1 MKIAIIGTG
10 GVGGYFGGKFA
21 AAGHDVAFVARG
33 RHLEAIRERGLKVAS
48 ISGDILIE
56 RANATDDI
64 KSIGRVDLVI
74 LGVKAWQVREVA
86 GQVLALVGERTIV
99 LPLQNGVAA
108 ARELAEALDERCIVG
123 GLCRIISRIES
134 PGVIRHSGLEPFIAF
149 GELDGRRT
157 GRTEALRETFDR
169 AGIAAQVADDIH
181 AELWKKFMAICVSGL
196 LAVTRSP
203 YGVVRELRETRDMM
217 PDLLREIHE
226 VSFAEGIRLGKD
238 AVEEAMRLI
247 DSYPYESTSSLTR
260 DVMEG
265 RPSEIEYQNGT
276 VVKLGERHHIHV
288 PVNRFIT
295 HCILPMEKAA
305 RARMKTVMG

>member
-123 GLCRIISRIES
+123 GLCR
-134 PGVIRHSGLEPFIAF
+134 F
-149 GELDGRRT
+149 G
-157 GRTEALRETFDR
+157 
-169 AGIAAQVADDIH
+169 
-181 AELWKKFMAICVSGL
+181 WCNC
-196 LAVTRSP
+196 
-203 YGVVRELRETRDMM
+203 
-217 PDLLREIHE
+217 LLRLPRDR
-226 VSFAEGIRLGKD
+226 SGGGGSGAEQPHLDRFQYSQGCRGFGRCHRRRARD
-238 AVEEAMRLI
+238 SVEQSVELEL
-247 DSYPYESTSSLTR
+247 S
-260 DVMEG
+260 
-265 RPSEIEYQNGT
+265 
-276 VVKLGERHHIHV
+276 
-288 PVNRFIT
+288 
-295 HCILPMEKAA
+295 EKAGDGGSIE
-305 RARMKTVMG
+305 TS